1 VRLLL
6 TVILCCATSLSQ
18 AASNFTFD
26 PASGTHGVGLR
37 VVEQYDY
44 ARSYR
49 GKYDIVT
56 GKPVTGETARPMQT
70 LIWYPAQKSGQH
82 ITYADYVRL
91 KFNADQFGR
100 SAAEINAAAATWRKE
115 AENNNSADQAA
126 ADMAHEMWAVR
137 DAKPATGKFP
147 VVIYAPSFGAHS
159 SENADLCEYLASHG
173 YVVIA
178 SPSMGAR
185 SRGMTDDLE
194 GIETQAADIAFL
206 IGYAHTLPQADTSK
220 LAVAGYSWGGISN
233 VFVAAR
239 DSRVKALVNLDGS
252 VRYWPELVAQA
263 KYVEPSRVAIPMLYL
278 AQRPRSLEEVAKRGK
293 PAVSFLNDMKYSDLY
308 TVTLQPMEH
317 FAFSSEALRFL
328 PSKRFDE
335 YSPAEV
341 SQAHGWMARYVL
353 QFLNA
358 YLQEEAPAK
367 TFLGNT
373 AKQNGVPAHMLTVVA
388 NRSQGPA
395 PTLEML
401 AAEAAK
407 SDFSNVQEL
416 YAAMRKREAK
426 FEVQES
432 TLNEWGY
439 KLLASGNKPGAI
451 AVLKMATSLH
461 PESGNAYDSLA
472 EAYEANQDKG
482 QAIENYQRALKLDP
496 KNQNA
501 VRHLKTLG
509 API

>member
-1 VRLLL
+1 
-6 TVILCCATSLSQ
+6 
-18 AASNFTFD
+18 
-26 PASGTHGVGLR
+26 
-37 VVEQYDY
+37 
-44 ARSYR
+44 
-49 GKYDIVT
+49 
-56 GKPVTGETARPMQT
+56 
-70 LIWYPAQKSGQH
+70 
-82 ITYADYVRL
+82 
-91 KFNADQFGR
+91 
-100 SAAEINAAAATWRKE
+100 
-115 AENNNSADQAA
+115 
-126 ADMAHEMWAVR
+126 
-137 DAKPATGKFP
+137 
-147 VVIYAPSFGAHS
+147 
-159 SENADLCEYLASHG
+159 
-173 YVVIA
+173 
-178 SPSMGAR
+178 
-185 SRGMTDDLE
+185 
-194 GIETQAADIAFL
+194 
-206 IGYAHTLPQADTSK
+206 
-220 LAVAGYSWGGISN
+220 
-233 VFVAAR
+233 
-239 DSRVKALVNLDGS
+239 
-252 VRYWPELVAQA
+252 
-263 KYVEPSRVAIPMLYL
+263 
-278 AQRPRSLEEVAKRGK
+278 
-293 PAVSFLNDMKYSDLY
+293 
-308 TVTLQPMEH
+308 MEH

>member
-1 VRLLL
+1 MRLLL
-6 TVILCCATSLSQ
+6 SVILCCAASLSQ

-26 PASGTHGVGLR
+26 PVPGAHGVGLR

-56 GKPVTGETARPMQT
+56 GKPVTGETARPVQT
-70 LIWYPAQKSGQH
+70 LIWYPAQKSGQY
-82 ITYADYVRL
+82 ITYGDYVRL

-100 SAAEINAAAATWRKE
+100 NAAEINAAAATWRKE
-115 AENNNSADQAA
+115 ADNNNSADQAA
-126 ADMAHEMWAVR
+126 ADMAHKMWAVR

-159 SENADLCEYLASHG
+159 TENADLCEYLASHG

-239 DSRVKALVNLDGS
+239 DRRIKALVNLDGS
-252 VRYWPELVAQA
+252 VRYWPDLVAQA

-278 AQRPRSLEEVAKRGK
+278 AQRPRSLEEVDKRGK
-293 PAVSFLNDMKYSDLY
+293 PAISFLNDMKYSDLY

-317 FAFSSEALRFL
+317 FAFASEALRFV

-358 YLQEEAPAK
+358 YLLEEAPAK
-367 TFLGNT
+367 TFLSNT
-373 AKQNGVPAHMLTVVA
+373 PKQNGVPAHMLTVVA
-388 NRSQGPA
+388 NLSQGPA

-407 SDFSNVQEL
+407 NDFSNVQEL

-426 FEVQES
+426 FEVPEP

-451 AVLKMATSLH
+451 AILKMATSLH

-501 VRHLKTLG
+501 VQHLRTLG